1 MYMIRMAIT
10 SDLLALAACAALLA
24 GCVSPQQQFAM
35 DQQSCQSFGF
45 APGTTPFAQCMMS
58 VAQQRQAEDD
68 TYRQIWEINNS
79 IAAQNQIDSAAA
91 AAAAAGSYAPGLGPP
106 SVPNFV
112 TPQFSGM
119 PVAPSF
125 PGMHCTKHTYVQGD
139 TTRSTENC
147 RN

>member
-1 MYMIRMAIT
+1 
-10 SDLLALAACAALLA
+10 LLALAACAALLA

-106 SVPNFV
+106 SVPTFV